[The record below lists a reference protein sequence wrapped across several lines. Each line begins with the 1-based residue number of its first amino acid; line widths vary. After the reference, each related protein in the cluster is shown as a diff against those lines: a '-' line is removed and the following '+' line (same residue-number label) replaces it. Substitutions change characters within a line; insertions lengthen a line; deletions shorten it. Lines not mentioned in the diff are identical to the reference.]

1 MRTTITALGRS
12 FLRAKWHNLNFR
24 KVYFLEKAPG
34 FGLENPTAK
43 IEPSSWSGSE
53 SPAENMERMSDSAD
67 KPIDNDAEGVWSPDI
82 EQSFQEAL
90 AIYPPCGR
98 RKIILSDEGKMYGR
112 NELIARYIKLRTGKT
127 RTRKQVS
134 SHIQVLARKKVREI
148 QAAIKVSS
156 HIQVLAR
163 RKSRDFHSKLK
174 VTSMDQTAKD
184 KALQHMAAMSSAQI
198 VSATAIHNKL
208 GLPGIPRPAFPGA
221 PGFWPGMIQTGQPG
235 SSQDVKPF
243 VQQAYPI
250 QPAVTAPI
258 PGFEPASAPAPSVPA
273 WQGRS
278 IGTTKLRLVE
288 FSAFLEQQR
297 DPDSADLNCSIQD
310 DAGAFYGVTSQYESS
325 ENMTVTCSTK
335 VCSFGKQVVEKV
347 ETEYARF
354 ENGRFVYRINRSPM
368 CEYMINFIHKL
379 KHLPEK
385 YMMNSVLENFTILLV
400 VTNRDTQE
408 TLLCMACVFEVSN
421 SEHGAQHHI
430 YRMSNQPQASVHKGA
445 PRTLPAMPS
454 PPPSSRRDPRNCCV
468 CVCVCPRPRAPS
480 LPITWLRSRARG
492 LPRKRQTFGQWTDLS
507 FPSCSCSVSV
517 EAFFSIQ
524 TTARTSL
531 AYTVIPPGSWKPRTE
546 MRVQNKNELGSL
558 QLKCS
563 SYGENVDSECCVR
576 MCHEKL
582 PKSTVHNSAFSK
594 NVPALKR
601 ATL

>member
-1 MRTTITALGRS
+1 
-12 FLRAKWHNLNFR
+12 
-24 KVYFLEKAPG
+24 
-34 FGLENPTAK
+34 
-43 IEPSSWSGSE
+43 
-53 SPAENMERMSDSAD
+53 MERMSDSAD
-67 KPIDNDAEGVWSPDI
+67 KPMDNDAEGVWSPDI

-148 QAAIKVSS
+148 HAAIKV
-156 HIQVLAR
+156 
-163 RKSRDFHSKLK
+163 
-174 VTSMDQTAKD
+174 TNMDQAVKD
-184 KALQHMAAMSSAQI
+184 KALQSMASMSSAQI

-221 PGFWPGMIQTGQPG
+221 GLWQGMLSAGQPG
-235 SSQDVKPF
+235 SSQDIKPF
-243 VQQAYPI
+243 TQQAYPI
-250 QPAVTAPI
+250 QPVTTAI
-258 PGFEPASAPAPSVPA
+258 SSYESIAAPAPTAPA

-278 IGTTKLRLVE
+278 IGTSKLRLVE

-297 DPDSADLNCSIQD
+297 DPDTYNKHLFVHIGQTNHSYSDALLESVDIRQIYDKFPEKKGGLKELYGKGPQNSFFLIKFWADLNCNIQND
-310 DAGAFYGVTSQYESS
+310 TGSFYGVTSQYESS
-325 ENMTVTCSTK
+325 ENMTITCSTK

-354 ENGRFVYRINRSPM
+354 ENGRFVYRISRSPM

-430 YRMSNQPQASVHKGA
+430 YRLVK
-445 PRTLPAMPS
+445 
-454 PPPSSRRDPRNCCV
+454 
-468 CVCVCPRPRAPS
+468 
-480 LPITWLRSRARG
+480 
-492 LPRKRQTFGQWTDLS
+492 
-507 FPSCSCSVSV
+507 
-517 EAFFSIQ
+517 E
-524 TTARTSL
+524 
-531 AYTVIPPGSWKPRTE
+531 
-546 MRVQNKNELGSL
+546 
-558 QLKCS
+558 
-563 SYGENVDSECCVR
+563 
-576 MCHEKL
+576 
-582 PKSTVHNSAFSK
+582 
-594 NVPALKR
+594 
-601 ATL
+601 

>member
-1 MRTTITALGRS
+1 MGACGGPPKTGLGYPRRLAGGS
-12 FLRAKWHNLNFR
+12 IILAERGRVLERYMQHLCAV
-24 KVYFLEKAPG
+24 VYFLEKAPG

-127 RTRKQVS
+127 RTRKQ
-134 SHIQVLARKKVREI
+134 
-148 QAAIKVSS
+148 
-156 HIQVLAR
+156 
-163 RKSRDFHSKLK
+163 
-174 VTSMDQTAKD
+174 DQTAKD

-208 GLPGIPRPAFPGA
+208 GLPGIPRPTFPGA

-297 DPDSADLNCSIQD
+297 DPDSYNKHLFVHIGHANHSYSDPLLESVDIRQIYDKFPEKKGGLKELFGKGPQNAFFLVKFWADLNCSIQD

-430 YRMSNQPQASVHKGA
+430 YRLVK
-445 PRTLPAMPS
+445 
-454 PPPSSRRDPRNCCV
+454 D
-468 CVCVCPRPRAPS
+468 
-480 LPITWLRSRARG
+480 
-492 LPRKRQTFGQWTDLS
+492 
-507 FPSCSCSVSV
+507 
-517 EAFFSIQ
+517 
-524 TTARTSL
+524 
-531 AYTVIPPGSWKPRTE
+531 
-546 MRVQNKNELGSL
+546 
-558 QLKCS
+558 
-563 SYGENVDSECCVR
+563 
-576 MCHEKL
+576 
-582 PKSTVHNSAFSK
+582 
-594 NVPALKR
+594 
-601 ATL
+601 